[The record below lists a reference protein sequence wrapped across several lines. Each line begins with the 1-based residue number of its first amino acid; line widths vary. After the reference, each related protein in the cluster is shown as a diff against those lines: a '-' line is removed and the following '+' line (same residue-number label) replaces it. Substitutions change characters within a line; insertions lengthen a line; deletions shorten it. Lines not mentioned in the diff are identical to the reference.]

1 MEKANKTELIRVRVT
16 PEELHRIRAKMQE
29 LGIRNMSA
37 YLRKMALDGICVQMD
52 LSEIRE
58 MTYQIGR
65 LGNNLNQ
72 IAKHANETGVVY
84 PSEIRGIQRQ
94 FEEIIGLEKEILKS
108 LSGIF

>member
-1 MEKANKTELIRVRVT
+1 MGKDNKTELNRVRVT
-16 PEELHRIRAKMQE
+16 PKELSRIHSKMQE
-29 LGIRNMSA
+29 LGIQNRSA

-94 FEEIIGLEKEILKS
+94 FEEIIGFEKEILKS
-108 LSGIF
+108 LSGIS